1 MLVEADA
8 SSAPH
13 HQLRV
18 GGMLYILLGQCEL
31 FLEGAGLF
39 PQRYNIRPWDGGV
52 TGGVVIDALGIA
64 PFAGSTSRDS
74 GVASGFAL
82 RRPSQSVEPQRR
94 RSPEPQL
101 GSGNWKIG
109 TGNWKLGIRH
119 MGYGIWNI
127 APYLSASRT
136 GREGV
141 RDSAVRRLQ

>member
-18 GGMLYILLGQCEL
+18 GGMLYILLGPCQL

-64 PFAGSTSRDS
+64 PFARSTSRDS

-82 RRPSQSVEPQRR
+82 RRSSQSVEPQRR

-101 GSGNWKIG
+101 GSGNRKNRKWTLK
-109 TGNWKLGIRH
+109 TGIRQ
-119 MGYGIWNI
+119 MGYGIWNTEYGTI
-127 APYLSASRT
+127 PVGISYRP
-136 GREGV
+136 
-141 RDSAVRRLQ
+141 